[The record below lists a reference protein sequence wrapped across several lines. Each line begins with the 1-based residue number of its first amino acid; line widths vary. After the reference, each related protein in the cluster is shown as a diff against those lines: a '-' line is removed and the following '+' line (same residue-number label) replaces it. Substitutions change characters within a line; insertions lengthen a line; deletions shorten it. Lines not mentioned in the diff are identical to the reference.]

1 MKQFIVEQFLEAGAS
16 FSALSVEP
24 LNETRT
30 VVCHPPGVTILSVL
44 SLLSR

>member
-1 MKQFIVEQFLEAGAS
+1 MKLVRELGGSNPYRS

-24 LNETRT
+24 LNETGYSSRLT
-30 VVCHPPGVTILSVL
+30 APAALSVL